1 MMPPSR
7 SCRPGTGKTSSPAW
21 RSQPER
27 QFAVR
32 LAPLGLRRCA
42 RLTAAL
48 VVAGATVGAALAQ
61 APSVGTV
68 YAVRKPIAET
78 ADYVGRIDAIDRVEI
93 RARVQGYLERVLFKE
108 GDFVKPGDALYQI
121 EKGPFQAAVEQA
133 QAALDK
139 SQAEKIFTAV
149 QLKRQETLLAQNATS
164 ADARD
169 QALAADRE
177 AAATILANQASL
189 DIAKI
194 NLGYT
199 DIVAPISGKIS
210 RTNITIG
217 NVVGPD
223 SGPLT
228 LIVSQNPMY
237 VTFPVS
243 QRELLR
249 VKMGDHQVDAKD
261 IKVKIRFANGT
272 LYNQE
277 GFINFVDVSV
287 NRATDT
293 VLVRAT
299 MANPAGVLIDG
310 QLVSVTLES
319 GKPQER
325 VVVPQS
331 ALIADQQGIYVFV
344 VEDGKAEVR
353 RVTVGAED
361 GPNIVIERGL
371 QGGEQ
376 IIVQGIQSV
385 RPGQPVQAS
394 PLTSSLNR
402 S

>member
-7 SCRPGTGKTSSPAW
+7 SCRPDTGKTSSPAR

-121 EKGPFQAAVEQA
+121 ERGPFQAAVEQA

>member
-7 SCRPGTGKTSSPAW
+7 SCRPDSGKTSSPAR

-42 RLTAAL
+42 HLTAAL

-121 EKGPFQAAVEQA
+121 ERGPFQAAVEQA

>member
-7 SCRPGTGKTSSPAW
+7 SCRPDTGKTSSPAR

-32 LAPLGLRRCA
+32 LVPLGLRRCA

-121 EKGPFQAAVEQA
+121 ERGPFQAAVEQA